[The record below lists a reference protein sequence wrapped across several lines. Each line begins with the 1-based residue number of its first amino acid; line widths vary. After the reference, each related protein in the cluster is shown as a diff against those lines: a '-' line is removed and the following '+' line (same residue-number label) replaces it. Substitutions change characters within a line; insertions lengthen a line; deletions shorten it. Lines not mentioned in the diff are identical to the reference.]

1 MDGKGKTRNV
11 PRKQISYKYRGS
23 NLGDVIVLEVKL
35 QLGEE
40 SPAKLKELQAKLFR
54 WRKAGTPFDQPCAGS
69 TFKNPGGN
77 KTAGML
83 IDEVGLKG
91 FRMGGAQV
99 SPMHANYFVNLGNA
113 TSADVL
119 RLIDHVQKT
128 VAKKA
133 GVELQLEIKVLGL

>member
-1 MDGKGKTRNV
+1 MVGEVVARASFRLAPAEPASVKATLADMRDRRRAAQPSGIKT
-11 PRKQISYKYRGS
+11 
-23 NLGDVIVLEVKL
+23 
-35 QLGEE
+35 
-40 SPAKLKELQAKLFR
+40 F
-54 WRKAGTPFDQPCAGS
+54 GS

-99 SPMHANYFVNLGNA
+99 STQHCNYFINTGNA

-119 RLIDHVQKT
+119 KLIDHVRKT

-133 GVELQLEIKVLGL
+133 GVELELEIKVVGV